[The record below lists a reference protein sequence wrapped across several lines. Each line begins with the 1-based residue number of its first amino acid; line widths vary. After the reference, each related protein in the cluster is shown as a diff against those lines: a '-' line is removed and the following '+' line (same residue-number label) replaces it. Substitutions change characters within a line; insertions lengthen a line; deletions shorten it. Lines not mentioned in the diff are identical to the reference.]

1 MIRELLLRRELIFQ
15 LVLRDLKIRYS
26 RSMLGFLWAF
36 LSPLL
41 TVGIFY
47 IIFGLFLKVKIE
59 EAPFVLYLMSGIFP
73 WVFFQD
79 SVLKSTTS
87 LMDNK
92 NLIRESGFPNY
103 LVPVSIVLANFI
115 NFLPSLLIVT
125 ASSFFV
131 LRTLPVFIV
140 FLPFVLAL
148 HLASSVGFSV
158 LASILYVKWRDL
170 KYILESILFLFFYLT
185 PICYSL
191 SVVKDSISPIL
202 FMAYIYNPL
211 VGILTLYRIS
221 LLKGFTNG
229 VDKYMILSLVVAIQ
243 LIFISFILMAA
254 FYLYRKNR
262 DTVNDY
268 LGY

>member
-1 MIRELLLRRELIFQ
+1 MDKKLNLIRELALK
-15 LVLRDLKIRYS
+15 DLKIRYS

-41 TVGIFY
+41 TVAIFY
-47 IIFGLFLKVKIE
+47 IVFGIFLKVKIE

-92 NLIRESGFPNY
+92 NLIRESGFSNY
-103 LVPVSIVLANFI
+103 LIPVSIVLANFI
-115 NFLPSLLIVT
+115 NFLPSLLIVM
-125 ASSFFV
+125 ASSLFI
-131 LRTLPVFIV
+131 LKTLPVFIV

-148 HLASSVGFSV
+148 HLAISMGFSV

-170 KYILESILFLFFYLT
+170 KYILEAILFLFFYLT

-191 SVVKDSISPIL
+191 SIAKDALPPVL
-202 FMAYIYNPL
+202 FKAYLYNPL
-211 VGILTLYRIS
+211 TGILALYRIS
-221 LLKGFTNG
+221 FLKGFINEI
-229 VDKYMILSLVVAIQ
+229 DKYMALSLVVAIQ
-243 LIFISFILMAA
+243 LVFIALIFAAA

-262 DTVNDY
+262 DTINDY
-268 LGY
+268 LSY